1 MVIPPPTICDVMVGG
16 LSFIHNTQLN
26 IQPPLALAWY
36 NQTMNLLDILD
47 ATPNRQHSV
56 IIYPDRRTLRQA
68 FQPYVGTYSRLYRTH
83 SLHRAEY
90 IEDPKRRARVY
101 LRTPRQITAI
111 NRNRAIDGAVRAYT
125 TVGVEVTNPMKTCLN
140 QSGITNITQVGE
152 QE

>member
-1 MVIPPPTICDVMVGG
+1 MG
-16 LSFIHNTQLN
+16 
-26 IQPPLALAWY
+26 
-36 NQTMNLLDILD
+36 LLDILD
-47 ATPNRQHSV
+47 DTPNGEHSV
-56 IIYPDRRTLRQA
+56 IIYPNRHTLRQA

-111 NRNRAIDGAVRAYT
+111 NRNRAIDGSVRAYIAD
-125 TVGVEVTNPMKTCLN
+125 GVEVTDLMKTRLN
-140 QSGITNITQVGE
+140 QSGIHNTTTVGE